1 MEKKNNIKIKAN
13 DLMGRGEFLKRLGGG
28 AAVTAAALAG
38 CDKSAVST
46 SETLG
51 EVPTDKMTYRV
62 NKEKGDRV
70 SILGY
75 GCMRWPTR
83 KRDDGEGEEIDQE
96 TVNGLVDYAI
106 SHGVNYFDTSPV
118 EGYGHSPEPPSA
130 QFVLLGDETVKL
142 LEPYARKFDA
152 DVPPF
157 VRGAA
162 DRLHRLLSAALDRR
176 QHGGV

>member
-13 DLMGRGEFLKRLGGG
+13 NLMGRGEFLKRLGGG

-75 GCMRWPTR
+75 GCMA
-83 KRDDGEGEEIDQE
+83 
-96 TVNGLVDYAI
+96 LAYA
-106 SHGVNYFDTSPV
+106 
-118 EGYGHSPEPPSA
+118 
-130 QFVLLGDETVKL
+130 Q
-142 LEPYARKFDA
+142 AR
-152 DVPPF
+152 
-157 VRGAA
+157 
-162 DRLHRLLSAALDRR
+162 
-176 QHGGV
+176 

>member
-1 MEKKNNIKIKAN
+1 MDKNNNSKIKAN
-13 DLMGRGEFLKRLGGG
+13 NLIGRGEFLKRLGGG
-28 AAVTAAALAG
+28 AAVTAVALAG
-38 CDKSAVST
+38 CDKGGVKPSQAV
-46 SETLG
+46 G

-83 KRDDGEGEEIDQE
+83 KRADGNGEEIDQE

-118 EGYGHSPEPPSA
+118 Y
-130 QFVLLGDETVKL
+130 
-142 LEPYARKFDA
+142 
-152 DVPPF
+152 
-157 VRGAA
+157 VRGWSETATGIA
-162 DRLHRLLSAALDRR
+162 LSRHPRSSYYLATKLSNFSN
-176 QHGGV
+176 HTLSLIHI

>member
-13 DLMGRGEFLKRLGGG
+13 NLIGRGEFLKRLGGG

-83 KRDDGEGEEIDQE
+83 KRDDGEGESGDAE
-96 TVNGLVDYAI
+96 
-106 SHGVNYFDTSPV
+106 H
-118 EGYGHSPEPPSA
+118 EGSNPR
-130 QFVLLGDETVKL
+130 VLLDCASLREGDIGRET
-142 LEPYARKFDA
+142 
-152 DVPPF
+152 
-157 VRGAA
+157 
-162 DRLHRLLSAALDRR
+162 
-176 QHGGV
+176 